1 MLRAAHGVTPVH
13 PHGADDFEQ
22 RPELPSPTP
31 CSYTPGD
38 AMNPAA
44 EPRMPERETAGN
56 GRFEARVVGMHC
68 AGCVASIEK
77 AVGDLPGVERA
88 EVSLLTG
95 DLSVSLADTGPVN
108 SGLAADIAGAVESAG
123 PYRVETASPAAA
135 AEPGESAAGSR
146 WRDGFLP
153 VAGALALAGA
163 AMGVAMSGFGAST
176 AGRYAQFALAT
187 PVCLFFGWAFVKA
200 LGSSLRNGTFGM
212 DSLIG
217 LGAGA
222 AYASSVVALAARGT
236 GMLFFDTAAL
246 IVAIVRLGRW
256 LEDRAR
262 GRATDALTELLALA
276 PDRARVVRDGVERL
290 VPVAEVRRG
299 EHIRVSPGE
308 RAPLD
313 GRIVRGGAAM
323 DESLLTG
330 ESVPVERTVSDRVVA
345 GALNLTGAAEIEVT
359 RPAADST
366 VSRIAAAVRKAQ
378 TEKIPIQRTADRV
391 AGVFVP
397 AVMAAAVLTI
407 AAWLLAEGALDF
419 ALARGVAV
427 LVVACPC
434 AIGLAAPI
442 AVLVATGRSARQGI
456 LFRSGG
462 ALEALAAVRA
472 VALDK
477 TGTVTTGTPVVVAA
491 EPGPA
496 WTREELLRFAAS
508 AEQGSEH
515 PLGVALVAHA
525 RGKAMDLRIP
535 ERFEA
540 LPGRGVTATF
550 SGGTSAWVG
559 SERLLRERGLAVP
572 EDPAGSGASG
582 WLRVVSESDGR
593 TEFAGSIGFRDR
605 PRPEAADLV
614 RRLDDDGLAVSL
626 VSGDEAAAVAATGS
640 EIGVQNVEGGLLPDE
655 KLSAVDRLRERYGQV
670 AMVGDG
676 INDAPALARADVGIA
691 LAQGAEIARE
701 AAGVTLMRPDLR
713 LVSVAVRLA
722 RRSLRIIR
730 QNLFW
735 AFIYNVAALP
745 LAAGVLYPTTG
756 LLLPPE
762 AAAAAMA
769 LSSLTVVG
777 NALRLRIG

>member
-1 MLRAAHGVTPVH
+1 MDAA
-13 PHGADDFEQ
+13 
-22 RPELPSPTP
+22 S
-31 CSYTPGD
+31 
-38 AMNPAA
+38 
-44 EPRMPERETAGN
+44 EPRSPERETAGD
-56 GRFEARVVGMHC
+56 GQFEARVVGMHC

-77 AVGDLPGVERA
+77 AVADLPGVERA

-95 DLSVSLADTGPVN
+95 DLSVSLADSRSLN
-108 SGLAADIAGAVESAG
+108 SSLAADIAGAVESAG
-123 PYRVETASPAAA
+123 PYRVETAPPAAA
-135 AEPGESAAGSR
+135 AQPEGSVVASR

-176 AGRYAQFALAT
+176 AGRFAQFALAT
-187 PVCLFFGWAFVKA
+187 PVCLLFGWAFVKA
-200 LGSSLRNGTFGM
+200 LGSALRNWTFGM

-222 AYASSVVALAARGT
+222 AYVSSVVALAAGGA

-256 LEDRAR
+256 LEERAR
-262 GRATDALTELLALA
+262 GRATDALTELLAFA

-299 EHIRVSPGE
+299 ERVRVRPGE
-308 RAPLD
+308 RVPLD

-330 ESVPVERTVSDRVVA
+330 ESVPVERTVSDPVVA
-345 GALNLTGAAEIEVT
+345 GAMNLTGAAEIEVT

-397 AVMAAAVLTI
+397 AVMAAAVLTT
-407 AAWLLAEGALDF
+407 AAWVLADGALDF

-477 TGTVTTGTPVVVAA
+477 TGTVTTGAPVVVAV
-491 EPGPA
+491 EPAPG
-496 WTREELLRFAAS
+496 WTREELLRLAAS

-525 RGKAMDLRIP
+525 RGKAMDLRTP

-550 SGGTSAWVG
+550 SGGTRAWVG
-559 SERLLRERGLAVP
+559 SERLLRERGLRVP
-572 EDPAGSGASG
+572 EEPGGSGASG
-582 WLRVVSESDGR
+582 WLRVVAESEGR

-626 VSGDEAAAVAATGS
+626 VSGDEAAAVAATAS
-640 EIGVQNVEGGLLPDE
+640 EIGIRNAEGGLLPNQ
-655 KLSAVDRLRERYGQV
+655 KLAAVDRLRERYGRV

-691 LAQGAEIARE
+691 LAQGTEIARE

-713 LVSVAVRLA
+713 LVSESLRVA

-745 LAAGVLYPTTG
+745 LAAGVLYPATG
-756 LLLPPE
+756 ILLPPE
-762 AAAAAMA
+762 AAASAMA

>member
-1 MLRAAHGVTPVH
+1 M
-13 PHGADDFEQ
+13 
-22 RPELPSPTP
+22 
-31 CSYTPGD
+31 D
-38 AMNPAA
+38 AAA
-44 EPRMPERETAGN
+44 EPRTPETETAGD

-68 AGCVASIEK
+68 AGCVASIER
-77 AVGDLPGVERA
+77 AVGDLPGVEGA

-95 DLSVSLADTGPVN
+95 DLSVSLADTRPMD
-108 SGLAADIAGAVESAG
+108 SALAADIAGAVESAG

-135 AEPGESAAGSR
+135 GEPGEAAASSR
-146 WRDGFLP
+146 WRDGFFP

-187 PVCLFFGWAFVKA
+187 PVCLIFGWAFVKA
-200 LGSSLRNGTFGM
+200 LGSSVRQWTFGM

-222 AYASSVVALAARGT
+222 AYTSSVVALATGGA

-262 GRATDALTELLALA
+262 GRATDALTELLAFA

-299 EHIRVSPGE
+299 EHVRVRPGE
-308 RAPLD
+308 RVPLD

-345 GALNLTGAAEIEVT
+345 GAMNLTGAAEIQVT

-397 AVMAAAVLTI
+397 AVMAAAVLTT
-407 AAWLLAEGALDF
+407 AAWLLADGPLEF

-477 TGTVTTGTPVVVAA
+477 TGTVTTGAPVVVAA
-491 EPGPA
+491 EPAPG
-496 WTREELLRFAAS
+496 WSREELLRLAAS

-525 RGKAMDLRIP
+525 RGKAMDLRTP

-550 SGGTSAWVG
+550 SGGSRAWVG
-559 SERLLRERGLAVP
+559 SERLLGERGLTVP
-572 EDPAGSGASG
+572 EDPGGSGASG

-640 EIGVQNVEGGLLPDE
+640 EIGVRNVEGGLLPDQ
-655 KLSAVDRLRERYGQV
+655 KLSAVDRLRERYGRV

-691 LAQGAEIARE
+691 LAQGTEIARE

-713 LVSVAVRLA
+713 LVSVAVRIA

-745 LAAGVLYPTTG
+745 LAAGALYPATG